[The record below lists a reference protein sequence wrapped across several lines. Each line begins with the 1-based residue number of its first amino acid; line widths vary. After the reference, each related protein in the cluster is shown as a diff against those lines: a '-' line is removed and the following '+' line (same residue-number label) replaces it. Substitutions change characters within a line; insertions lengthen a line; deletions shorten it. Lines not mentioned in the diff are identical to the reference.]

1 MKSIACR
8 EHGGTFQIES
18 RRGRPPV
25 RCTDENP
32 CTANPIIRVKTA
44 TGGKRIKAKAV
55 PRSPEARLAQAR
67 AENPRPVRT
76 REQVV
81 DAGVAESATP
91 VKRTRKPAV
100 QPAEVVTTVNPSVPL
115 AHAAR
120 KRLEPLGWHCKG
132 VATGTQARVTATRG
146 DELLILVWV
155 DGVVKAQE
163 YVLWNQN
170 KHTANGMPAHS
181 LKFDPDELT
190 DAELV
195 RNISGM
201 RVTWW
206 NALAGTEEHAIV
218 SPDKVQIEHAYSG
231 SGEETPG
238 SRVVKFV
245 AIDQGFR
252 AFRASA
258 LLKVGR

>member
-1 MKSIACR
+1 MKSITCR
-8 EHGGTFQIES
+8 EHGGTFEIES

-32 CTANPIIRVKTA
+32 CTVERANRAKQARI
-44 TGGKRIKAKAV
+44 TGSKRIKATAV
-55 PRSPEARLAQAR
+55 PRKLTD
-67 AENPRPVRT
+67 AESVERRT
-76 REQVV
+76 RDRAAILAPE
-81 DAGVAESATP
+81 P
-91 VKRTRKPAV
+91 PRKRARKPAV
-100 QPAEVVTTVNPSVPL
+100 VAAEATVTVNPSVPL